1 MAEFINI
8 MKFVNDD
15 EMEKV
20 QFVYNYE
27 VSAFGGSLTKCTMKD
42 EPRSYI
48 HRCFYFELL
57 DNWFYGVLWF

>member
-48 HRCFYFELL
+48 INIDVFILNF
-57 DNWFYGVLWF
+57 